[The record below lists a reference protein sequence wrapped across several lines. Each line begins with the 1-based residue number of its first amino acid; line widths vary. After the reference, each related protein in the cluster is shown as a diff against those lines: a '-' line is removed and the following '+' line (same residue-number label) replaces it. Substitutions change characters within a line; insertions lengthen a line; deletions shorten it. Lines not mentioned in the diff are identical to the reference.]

1 MSCSVCQ
8 GYSSDKCPCCSDGA
22 RLIKCPDCN
31 GTGKTPYIA
40 RNLATNKTKEVSKD
54 EWENLPE
61 ETNEI
66 DDRWVRHEEGGD
78 RCPTCY
84 GDGVIPEDY

>member
-1 MSCSVCQ
+1 M
-8 GYSSDKCPCCSDGA
+8 
-22 RLIKCPDCN
+22 I
-31 GTGKTPYIA
+31 
-40 RNLATNKTKEVSKD
+40 KEVSKD

-66 DDRWVRHEEGGD
+66 DDRWVRYEEGGD